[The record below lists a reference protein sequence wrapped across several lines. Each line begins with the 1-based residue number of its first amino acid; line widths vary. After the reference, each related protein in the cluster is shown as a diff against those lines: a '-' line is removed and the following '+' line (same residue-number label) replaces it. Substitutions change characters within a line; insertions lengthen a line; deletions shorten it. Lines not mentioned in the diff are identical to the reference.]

1 MSENPEE
8 LKYVETHEWVREDGD
23 GTFVVGITDYAQ
35 GALGDVVYV
44 ELPEVDSEVEMGDE
58 VAVVESVKAAS
69 DIYAPLSGTI
79 TEVNE
84 SLEGNPE
91 LVNTDPYRDGWFFR
105 LKLRDVEELSSL
117 MDSESYSE
125 LCDNEVTKE
134 VDSRNLN

>member
-1 MSENPEE
+1 MCIRDS
-8 LKYVETHEWVREDGD
+8 
-23 GTFVVGITDYAQ
+23 
-35 GALGDVVYV
+35 VYV

-125 LCDNEVTKE
+125 LCDNE
-134 VDSRNLN
+134 DH

>member
-125 LCDNEVTKE
+125 LCDNE
-134 VDSRNLN
+134 DH

>member
-23 GTFVVGITDYAQ
+23 GSVLVGITDYAQ
-35 GALGDVVYV
+35 SALGDVVYV

-105 LKLRDVEELSSL
+105 LKQRDVEELSSL

-125 LCDNEVTKE
+125 LCDNEQH
-134 VDSRNLN
+134 

>member
-8 LKYVETHEWVREDGD
+8 LKYVETHEWVREDSD
-23 GTFVVGITDYAQ
+23 GTVIVGITDYAQ

-44 ELPEVDSEVEMGDE
+44 ELPEADSEVEMGDE

-125 LCDNEVTKE
+125 LCDNE
-134 VDSRNLN
+134 DH